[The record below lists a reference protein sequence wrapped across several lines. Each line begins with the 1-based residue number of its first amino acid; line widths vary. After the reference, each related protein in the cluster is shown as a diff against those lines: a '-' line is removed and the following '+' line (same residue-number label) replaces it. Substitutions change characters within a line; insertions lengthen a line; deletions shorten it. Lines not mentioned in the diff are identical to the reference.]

1 MRVKIT
7 LACTECKQRNYNM
20 TKEKKNHP
28 ERMETKKYCRFCKR
42 HTMQKETKS
51 CSLTRGAS
59 MTEPAKNSKKK
70 SWFAGLKSEFK
81 KIIWAD
87 NKTLA
92 KQTSIVVV
100 VTAVLGVLISLI
112 DSVVLQLVNL
122 IIK

>member
-1 MRVKIT
+1 
-7 LACTECKQRNYNM
+7 
-20 TKEKKNHP
+20 
-28 ERMETKKYCRFCKR
+28 
-42 HTMQKETKS
+42 
-51 CSLTRGAS
+51 
-59 MTEPAKNSKKK
+59 MTESAKSSKKQN
-70 SWFAGLKSEFK
+70 WFAGLKTEFK

-92 KQTSIVVV
+92 KQTSVVVV

>member
-1 MRVKIT
+1 
-7 LACTECKQRNYNM
+7 
-20 TKEKKNHP
+20 
-28 ERMETKKYCRFCKR
+28 
-42 HTMQKETKS
+42 
-51 CSLTRGAS
+51 
-59 MTEPAKNSKKK
+59 MTESAKSSKKK
-70 SWFAGLKSEFK
+70 NWFAGLKTEFK

-92 KQTSIVVV
+92 KQTRGVVV

>member
-1 MRVKIT
+1 
-7 LACTECKQRNYNM
+7 
-20 TKEKKNHP
+20 
-28 ERMETKKYCRFCKR
+28 
-42 HTMQKETKS
+42 
-51 CSLTRGAS
+51 
-59 MTEPAKNSKKK
+59 MTESAKSSKKK
-70 SWFAGLKSEFK
+70 KWFAGLKTEFK

-92 KQTSIVVV
+92 KQTSVVVV

>member
-1 MRVKIT
+1 M
-7 LACTECKQRNYNM
+7 TESAKNN
-20 TKEKKNHP
+20 KKKN
-28 ERMETKKYCRFCKR
+28 
-42 HTMQKETKS
+42 
-51 CSLTRGAS
+51 
-59 MTEPAKNSKKK
+59 
-70 SWFAGLKSEFK
+70 WFAGLKAEFK

-100 VTAVLGVLISLI
+100 VTAVLGILISLI

>member
-1 MRVKIT
+1 
-7 LACTECKQRNYNM
+7 
-20 TKEKKNHP
+20 
-28 ERMETKKYCRFCKR
+28 
-42 HTMQKETKS
+42 
-51 CSLTRGAS
+51 
-59 MTEPAKNSKKK
+59 MTESAKSSKKK
-70 SWFAGLKSEFK
+70 NWFAGLKSEFK

-87 NKTLA
+87 NRTLA

>member
-1 MRVKIT
+1 
-7 LACTECKQRNYNM
+7 
-20 TKEKKNHP
+20 
-28 ERMETKKYCRFCKR
+28 
-42 HTMQKETKS
+42 
-51 CSLTRGAS
+51 
-59 MTEPAKNSKKK
+59 MTESAKNSKKK
-70 SWFAGLKSEFK
+70 SWFAGLKGEFK

-100 VTAVLGVLISLI
+100 ITAVLGILISLI